1 MDATAALA
9 SQALTN
15 VDRDHPEPMPV
26 STLPGIIDLF
36 GFDPDKQAV
45 FAEGLARLSH
55 AQRRVLLL
63 IVKGKLNKEIAY
75 LCGITQ
81 ATVKAHVCEIFRKLH
96 TRTRTETAVKFA
108 VLSLTR
114 REAVH

>member
-1 MDATAALA
+1 MDANAGLVSSMLALDEPNR
-9 SQALTN
+9 S
-15 VDRDHPEPMPV
+15 DRLPV
-26 STLPGIIDLF
+26 SSLPTIIDLF
-36 GFDPDKQAV
+36 GFDVDKQAS
-45 FAEGLARLSH
+45 FAAGLERLSH

>member
-1 MDATAALA
+1 MDATAGLAL
-9 SQALTN
+9 QALTS
-15 VDRDHPEPMPV
+15 VDRDHSEPMPV
-26 STLPGIIDLF
+26 STLPTVTDLF
-36 GFDPDKQAV
+36 GFDPDKQAA

-114 REAVH
+114 REAAH

>member
-1 MDATAALA
+1 MDATVGLA
-9 SQALTN
+9 SQVLGQIE
-15 VDRDHPEPMPV
+15 RDPAEPMPV

-36 GFDPDKQAV
+36 GFDPDKQAA
-45 FAEGLARLSH
+45 FAEGLTRLSH

-114 REAVH
+114 REPVH